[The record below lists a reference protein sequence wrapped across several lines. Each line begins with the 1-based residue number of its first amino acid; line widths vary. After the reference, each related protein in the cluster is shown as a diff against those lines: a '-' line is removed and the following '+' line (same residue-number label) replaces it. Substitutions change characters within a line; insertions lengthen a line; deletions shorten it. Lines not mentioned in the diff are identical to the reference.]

1 MYAESERNF
10 LIVIINLWKFQNGKV
25 YILIFSQMI
34 ITNKMTKTF
43 FKSFQDCIHNKLF
56 DFEMNTLKR
65 FKIVP
70 IEFVNCYNHTL
81 QSSQYNT
88 PSSSNCHVQSLQIYN
103 QITTILIRMLIL
115 STNCIQLLYSRVVLS
130 SQLDANVE
138 SETLA
143 RKGSPTLERD
153 FKRGHRTEDR
163 GIRRDTRVQIGAP
176 SKMRYITSP
185 LMNIFIELIYHS
197 PLIPIRG
204 GGREGYGRRR
214 DTGRERGKER
224 VTQDDWWNGKLA
236 REREKEGNQKMER
249 EIGEIERVPV
259 FRSVGHFL
267 LRKPIN
273 SNYRYSGHQPAR
285 GCLPPSMAIKTRSN
299 CL

>member
-1 MYAESERNF
+1 
-10 LIVIINLWKFQNGKV
+10 
-25 YILIFSQMI
+25 
-34 ITNKMTKTF
+34 
-43 FKSFQDCIHNKLF
+43 
-56 DFEMNTLKR
+56 
-65 FKIVP
+65 
-70 IEFVNCYNHTL
+70 
-81 QSSQYNT
+81 
-88 PSSSNCHVQSLQIYN
+88 
-103 QITTILIRMLIL
+103 MLIL

-143 RKGSPTLERD
+143 RKGSPMLERD

-224 VTQDDWWNGKLA
+224 VT
-236 REREKEGNQKMER
+236 
-249 EIGEIERVPV
+249 
-259 FRSVGHFL
+259 
-267 LRKPIN
+267 
-273 SNYRYSGHQPAR
+273 
-285 GCLPPSMAIKTRSN
+285 
-299 CL
+299 